1 MFNLGYFTGLGLSFP
16 NLTMFNKFEIQTIAQ
31 KDIRV
36 FWSWFVSTVLGILIM
51 LDSVCDSISPKLTCM
66 NYDCFGGI
74 SSKSLAY

>member
-1 MFNLGYFTGLGLSFP
+1 MFNLGYFTGLAISFP
-16 NLTMFNKFEIQTIAQ
+16 NLTMFNKLEIQTIAQ

-36 FWSWFVSTVLGILIM
+36 WSGCVSTVLGILIM

>member
-1 MFNLGYFTGLGLSFP
+1 MFNLGYFTGLAISFP

-36 FWSWFVSTVLGILIM
+36 WSGCVSTVLGILIM

-74 SSKSLAY
+74 SSKSLAN

>member
-1 MFNLGYFTGLGLSFP
+1 MFNLGYFTGLAISFP

-36 FWSWFVSTVLGILIM
+36 WSGCVSTVLGILIM